1 MTLGLKDFD
10 DERSRYVCRTVVDV
24 LSIVILGERQMN
36 SYRYDAHLVRRTLS
50 STDKMSV
57 VLHIAGK
64 FLSAARL
71 IIKSG

>member
-1 MTLGLKDFD
+1 
-10 DERSRYVCRTVVDV
+10 
-24 LSIVILGERQMN
+24 MN
-36 SYRYDAHLVRRTLS
+36 SYRYDGHLVRRTLS

-71 IIKSG
+71 KSRDC